1 MTYSRGR
8 GQETKRAL
16 LLSGLILRKIFNHN
30 QDKFTEAEPDTIP
43 TIAVIEE
50 AQSVLGERG
59 GANAEPFVEWVK
71 EGRKYYLGSV
81 MITQQPSS
89 IATEILSQGDNWFVF
104 HLLSSADL
112 QALKRA
118 NSHFSDDLLS
128 SLLNEPIPGHCVFWS
143 SSGGKPYPVP
153 VRVFSFED
161 QYTVL
166 DPDGSRGPVRTYA
179 MELREHFARLVAAV
193 AAPVGTPPGGAAGSE
208 LEPESEPEP
217 DPDEG
222 GVDVYTAWLERA
234 FAKLAADEEFMRDL
248 RERGCPWGAI
258 KGRLEELLP
267 VEWPDRGK
275 IAFQNV
281 RAFLDRSLG
290 KNAWDTERRPN
301 RSGKAVTWVV
311 LRRG

>member
-1 MTYSRGR
+1 
-8 GQETKRAL
+8 
-16 LLSGLILRKIFNHN
+16 N
-30 QDKFTEAEPDTIP
+30 QQQFTEAEPDTIP
-43 TIAVIEE
+43 TIAVVEE
-50 AQSVLGERG
+50 AQSVLTGRD
-59 GANAEPFVEWVK
+59 GASAPYIEWVK
-71 EGRKYYLGSV
+71 EGRKYDLGALL
-81 MITQQPSS
+81 ITQQPGS
-89 IATEILSQGDNWFVF
+89 IPVEILSQGDNWFIF

-112 QALKRA
+112 IALKRA

-179 MELREHFARLVAAV
+179 VELREHFARLAAAV
-193 AAPVGTPPGGAAGSE
+193 AGPVGTLPGGAAGSE
-208 LEPESEPEP
+208 LEPGPEPGSGSGSESEPEPEP

-222 GVDVYTAWLERA
+222 GVDVSTAWLEQA
-234 FAKLAADEEFMRDL
+234 FAKLAADEEFMRGL
-248 RERGCPWGAI
+248 RGRGCPWGAI
-258 KGRLEELLP
+258 TGRLEELLP
-267 VEWPDRGK
+267 IEWPDRGK

-290 KNAWDTERRPN
+290 EDAWATETRQSRK
-301 RSGKAVTWVV
+301 GQQVTWVV
-311 LRRG
+311 VKRG